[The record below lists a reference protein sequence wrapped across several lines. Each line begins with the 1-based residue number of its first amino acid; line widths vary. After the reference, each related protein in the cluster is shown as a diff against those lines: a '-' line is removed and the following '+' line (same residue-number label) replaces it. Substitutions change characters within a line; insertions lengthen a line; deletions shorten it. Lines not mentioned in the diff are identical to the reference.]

1 MLNVNT
7 DILTST
13 FITLRAK
20 LRSIAGGIAGADE
33 ADDVIHDAFCRLWAR
48 HQAVG
53 SETDAARL
61 TYTAVRNSA
70 IDSYRRR
77 HANPSQSLDDA
88 PGTLTV
94 VATDDDSERRDRE
107 DTYAT
112 VISIARRVLNSR
124 QFDVFDLHDI
134 RGMDYEEVAAT
145 LGMTQE
151 NVRVTLSRARKTI
164 REIYRNNYLK

>member
-1 MLNVNT
+1 MSDICHETPSWFSAITDIIQISGRLTCLPEIFLYFLIQTPWASVLLNGNT

-77 HANPSQSLDDA
+77 PANP
-88 PGTLTV
+88 
-94 VATDDDSERRDRE
+94 
-107 DTYAT
+107 
-112 VISIARRVLNSR
+112 
-124 QFDVFDLHDI
+124 
-134 RGMDYEEVAAT
+134 
-145 LGMTQE
+145 
-151 NVRVTLSRARKTI
+151 
-164 REIYRNNYLK
+164 